1 MHGGESRGTL
11 SSEPNVIPMIDILLV
26 LLIIFMLM
34 NLGERRVIELQLP
47 QEAVSAEPSESQIVL
62 EVSPGGTYAINQ
74 EAVSAVELPNRLQ
87 AIYDGRPTKVLFVKG
102 DPRVRYQ
109 EVIEAIDLARGAG
122 VVAIGVAPK
131 DTPRSP

>member
-1 MHGGESRGTL
+1 MQGGESRGTFAF
-11 SSEPNVIPMIDILLV
+11 EPNVIPMIDILLV

-47 QEAVSAEPSESQIVL
+47 QEAVPAEPSEPQIVL
-62 EVSPGGTYAINQ
+62 EVSPGGVYAINQ
-74 EAVSAVELPNRLQ
+74 DAVSAAELRNRLQ
-87 AIYDGRPTKVLFVKG
+87 VIYNGRPTKILFVKG
-102 DPRVRYQ
+102 DPRARYQ

-131 DTPRSP
+131 DTPRSL